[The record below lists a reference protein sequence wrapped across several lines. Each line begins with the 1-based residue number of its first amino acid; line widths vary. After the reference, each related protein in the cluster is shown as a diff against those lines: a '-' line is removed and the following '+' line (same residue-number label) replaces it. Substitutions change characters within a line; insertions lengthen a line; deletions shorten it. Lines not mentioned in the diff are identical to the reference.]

1 MVGGG
6 EFGRGL
12 DRPFV
17 ERQLAVTVA
26 VQLGVSLAPR
36 GEIFVARDRAVTV
49 LVIAVEALLLAGA
62 GGCFGEWRVVLGG
75 L

>member
-17 ERQLAVTVA
+17 ERQLTIAVA
-26 VQLGVSLAPR
+26 VELGVSLTPR
-36 GEIFVARDRAVTV
+36 GEIFLAGDRAVAV
-49 LVIAVEALLLAGA
+49 LVVAVEALLLARA
-62 GGCFGEWRVVLGG
+62 GGGFG
-75 L
+75 